1 MTPFWALETPSAE
14 VIYAKDTQGLWA
26 TAVLPFVASSAE
38 GSLQLPVQSAVGI
51 PPVTLGTEMDPAP
64 TRLNGIRVHSALLS
78 TKATCSCGSDGPGH
92 QSTQSWR
99 ADCLFPPLSWGQNP
113 SSPGHSTHCSLL
125 INMNWRFLQGDQSNI
140 SPSILFENLP
150 T

>member
-1 MTPFWALETPSAE
+1 MMPFWALEIPSAE
-14 VIYAKDTQGLWA
+14 GIHAKDTQGLWA

-38 GSLQLPVQSAVGI
+38 GSLQLPVQLLGFPLRWILPLHSSMASGYILHWCQRKLPALVGQ
-51 PPVTLGTEMDPAP
+51 
-64 TRLNGIRVHSALLS
+64 
-78 TKATCSCGSDGPGH
+78 GH

-99 ADCLFPPLSWGQNP
+99 VGCLFPPLSWGQNP
-113 SSPGHSTHCSLL
+113 SSPGHRTHCSLL
-125 INMNWRFLQGDQSNI
+125 INMNWRSQQEDQSNI